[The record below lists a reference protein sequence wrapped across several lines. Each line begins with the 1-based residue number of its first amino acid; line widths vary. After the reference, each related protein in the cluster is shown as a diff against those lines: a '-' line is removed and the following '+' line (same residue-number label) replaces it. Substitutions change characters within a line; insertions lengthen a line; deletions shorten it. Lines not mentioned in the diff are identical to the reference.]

1 MKLTLTS
8 ITGTALELNDF
19 HSTSVTTTEGIITIL
34 PGHEP
39 IISALSPWLLKI
51 QDAHHVYDYII
62 GWGVVR
68 ISSDEVAILADMI
81 EDGGHDLEAIKMR
94 KQETEAKLA
103 ELRTK
108 DDAISMEL
116 YIELEQEYLKD
127 KAREQFAN
135 K

>member
-1 MKLTLTS
+1 
-8 ITGTALELNDF
+8 
-19 HSTSVTTTEGIITIL
+19 
-34 PGHEP
+34 
-39 IISALSPWLLKI
+39 
-51 QDAHHVYDYII
+51 
-62 GWGVVR
+62 
-68 ISSDEVAILADMI
+68 MI

-103 ELRTK
+103 VLRTK
-108 DDAISMEL
+108 DDTISMEL